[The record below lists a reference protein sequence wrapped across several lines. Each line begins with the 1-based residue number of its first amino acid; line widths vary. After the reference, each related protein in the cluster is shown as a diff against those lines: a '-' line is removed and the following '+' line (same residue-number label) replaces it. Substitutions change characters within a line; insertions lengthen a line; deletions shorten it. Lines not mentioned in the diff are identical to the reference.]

1 MCKHLVVLTVQL
13 VRQALLTV
21 ELSCDLAAILDLIP
35 ALFAEEAS
43 RVELEVIVKVQAG
56 VDVLILTSRFKFL
69 EA

>member
-21 ELSCDLAAILDLIP
+21 ELSCDLAAILDLVP
-35 ALFAEEAS
+35 ALLAEEAS

-56 VDVLILTSRFKFL
+56 VDVLILTSRFEFL

>member
-13 VRQALLTV
+13 VRQALFTV

>member
-1 MCKHLVVLTVQL
+1 MCKHLVVLTVKL

-21 ELSCDLAAILDLIP
+21 ELSSDLAAILNLVP

-56 VDVLILTSRFKFL
+56 VDVLILTSRFEFL

>member
-1 MCKHLVVLTVQL
+1 MCKHLVVLTVKL

-21 ELSCDLAAILDLIP
+21 ELSSDLAAILNLVP

-56 VDVLILTSRFKFL
+56 VDVLILTSRFEFL
-69 EA
+69 KA

>member
-13 VRQALLTV
+13 VRQALLTI
-21 ELSCDLAAILDLIP
+21 ELSSDLAAILNLVP

-56 VDVLILTSRFKFL
+56 VDVLILTSRFEFL
-69 EA
+69 KA